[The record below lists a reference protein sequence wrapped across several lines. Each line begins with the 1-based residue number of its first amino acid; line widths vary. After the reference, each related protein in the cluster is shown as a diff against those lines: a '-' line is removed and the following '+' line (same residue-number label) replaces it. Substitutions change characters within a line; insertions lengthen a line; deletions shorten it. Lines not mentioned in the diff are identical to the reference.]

1 MADNSSEAAR
11 PQLFTN
17 VRIFDGTGSLPV
29 PGEVLVE
36 GKRIRAVATGG
47 ERLDREGRYVVD
59 GGGNTLMPGLV
70 EAHAH
75 VTYTNMVRL
84 KEMGQIPPEEHM
96 LIAAENARLMLDSG
110 FTSLYSAASSKPR
123 TEIVLRNFINAG
135 RLPGPRM
142 KAASP
147 ELVSTGGLG
156 DENQLHMPHQGIEIV
171 VDGVEPIRKMVRT
184 LIREG
189 VDTIKVNIS
198 GDNFVRPGFGR
209 QCAYTAEEVAAAA
222 DEAHARG
229 AWLSCHARADGAVR
243 LALKNRFRVIYHCD
257 FIEGETFDLLEAA
270 KNDVFLAPAIG
281 IIYATAYEAQAWG
294 ITPEVAASME
304 QQAMVE
310 GCTRIYGDLF
320 KRGMRILPGG
330 DYGFA
335 WNPMGTNARD
345 LEHFVKIIG
354 LTPAQSLM
362 AATKWGGEI
371 MGMPKEL
378 GLIKAGY
385 LADLLVVNGD
395 PTKDVRL
402 LQDRNKLLV
411 IMKDGAYHKAPH
423 FTQHRESSGKSD
435 KVAAVWDLVGASL

>member
-1 MADNSSEAAR
+1 MAEKSSQATR

-17 VRIFDGTGSLPV
+17 VRIFDGTGSPPM
-29 PGEVLVE
+29 PGEALVRE
-36 GKRIRAVATGG
+36 GRIAAVAIGG
-47 ERLDREGRYVVD
+47 ERVEREGSNVVD
-59 GGGNTLMPGLV
+59 CGGNTLMPGLV

-96 LIAAENARLMLDSG
+96 LIAAENAKLMLDSG

-123 TEIVLRNFINAG
+123 TEVVLRNFIDAG

-147 ELVSTGGLG
+147 ELTATGGLG

-171 VDGVEPIRKMVRT
+171 VDGVEPIRKVVRT

-209 QCAYTAEEVAAAA
+209 RCAYTAEEVAAAA

-229 AWLSCHARADGAVR
+229 VSLSCHARADAAVR
-243 LALKNRFRVIYHCD
+243 LALRNRFRVIYHCD
-257 FIEGETFDLLEAA
+257 FVEGETFDLLEGA
-270 KNDVFLAPAIG
+270 KNEIFLAPAIG
-281 IIYATAYEAQAWG
+281 IIYTTAYEAQGWG
-294 ITPEVAASME
+294 ITPEIAASME

-310 GCTRIYGDLF
+310 GCTRVYGELF
-320 KRGMRILPGG
+320 KRGLRILPGG

-345 LEHFVKIIG
+345 LEHFVNIIG

-362 AATKWGGEI
+362 TATKWGGEI

-385 LADLLVVNGD
+385 LADLLVVEGD
-395 PTKDVRL
+395 PTEDIRL
-402 LQDRNKLLV
+402 LQDRDKLLV
-411 IMKDGAYHKAPH
+411 IMKDGLYHKAPH
-423 FTQHRESSGKSD
+423 IVQHGSTSGTSR
-435 KVAAVWDLVGASL
+435 KVAAVWSMDGASL